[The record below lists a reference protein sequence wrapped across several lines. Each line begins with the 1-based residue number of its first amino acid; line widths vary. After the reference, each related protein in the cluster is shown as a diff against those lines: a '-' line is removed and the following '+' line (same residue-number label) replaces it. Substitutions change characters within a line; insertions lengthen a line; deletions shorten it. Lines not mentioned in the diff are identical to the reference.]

1 MVMKGTSTSNPQI
14 TQIVA
19 DSSDVR
25 KDPQTHAILGA
36 AMEAHKRLGHGFLEA
51 VYQATLAI
59 EFVDRE
65 IEFRA
70 EVALPLHYKG
80 KLLTCS
86 YRADFICFESVLV
99 ETKAIA
105 QLTGADRG
113 QVINALR
120 ATTGLSRGLL
130 INFGTRSLQYER
142 LVFDPNH
149 HLRESA
155 KSADEITL

>member
-1 MVMKGTSTSNPQI
+1 MDANEGNRRERAKSNPQT

-19 DSSDVR
+19 DFSDVR

-36 AMEAHKRLGHGFLEA
+36 AMEAHRRLGHGFLEA
-51 VYQATLAI
+51 VYQAALAI

-80 KLLTCS
+80 KLVTCS

-105 QLTGADRG
+105 QLTGADL
-113 QVINALR
+113 LR
-120 ATTGLSRGLL
+120 ATGLSRALL
-130 INFGTRSLQYER
+130 INFGTPSLQYER

-149 HLRESA
+149 HLRKSA

>member
-1 MVMKGTSTSNPQI
+1 MVMKGTATSNPQI

-36 AMEAHKRLGHGFLEA
+36 AMEAHRRLGHGFLEA
-51 VYQATLAI
+51 VYQAALAI

-70 EVALPLHYKG
+70 EVVLPLHYKG
-80 KLLTCS
+80 KLLICS

-99 ETKAIA
+99 DTKAIA
-105 QLTGADRG
+105 QLTGDRE

-120 ATTGLSRGLL
+120 ATGLSRGLL

>member
-1 MVMKGTSTSNPQI
+1 MDANEGNRRERAKSNPQTI
-14 TQIVA
+14 QIVA
-19 DSSDVR
+19 DFSDVR

-36 AMEAHKRLGHGFLEA
+36 AMEAHRRLGHGFLEA
-51 VYQATLAI
+51 VYQAALAI

-80 KLLTCS
+80 KLVTCS

-105 QLTGADRG
+105 QLTGADL
-113 QVINALR
+113 LR
-120 ATTGLSRGLL
+120 ATGLSRALL
-130 INFGTRSLQYER
+130 INFGTPSLQYER

-149 HLRESA
+149 HLRKSA

>member
-1 MVMKGTSTSNPQI
+1 MVMKGTLTSNPQI

-36 AMEAHKRLGHGFLEA
+36 AMEAHRRLGHGFLEA
-51 VYQATLAI
+51 VYQAALAI

-105 QLTGADRG
+105 ELTGADRG
-113 QVINALR
+113 QVTNALR
-120 ATTGLSRGLL
+120 ATGLSRGLL

-142 LVFDPNH
+142 LVLDLNH
-149 HLRESA
+149 HVRESA
-155 KSADEITL
+155 KSADQITL

>member
-1 MVMKGTSTSNPQI
+1 
-14 TQIVA
+14 
-19 DSSDVR
+19 
-25 KDPQTHAILGA
+25 
-36 AMEAHKRLGHGFLEA
+36 MEAHRRLGHGFSRA
-51 VYQATLAI
+51 VYQAALAI

-105 QLTGADRG
+105 QLTGADRA

-120 ATTGLSRGLL
+120 ATGLSRALL
-130 INFGTRSLQYER
+130 INFGTPSSIQANRVR
-142 LVFDPNH
+142 PKTP
-149 HLRESA
+149 SA
-155 KSADEITL
+155 KTAKFADEITLSFVRFA

>member
-1 MVMKGTSTSNPQI
+1 MVMKGTATSNPQI

-36 AMEAHKRLGHGFLEA
+36 AMEAHRRLGHGFLEA
-51 VYQATLAI
+51 VYQAALAI

-70 EVALPLHYKG
+70 EVVLPLHYKG

-86 YRADFICFESVLV
+86 YRADFICFESVL
-99 ETKAIA
+99 
-105 QLTGADRG
+105 
-113 QVINALR
+113 R
-120 ATTGLSRGLL
+120 ATCLSRGLL

>member
-1 MVMKGTSTSNPQI
+1 MDANEGNRRERAKSNPQTI
-14 TQIVA
+14 QIVA
-19 DSSDVR
+19 DFSDVR
-25 KDPQTHAILGA
+25 KDPQNHAILGA
-36 AMEAHKRLGHGFLEA
+36 AMEAHRRLGHGFLEA
-51 VYQATLAI
+51 VYQAALAI

-80 KLLTCS
+80 KLVTCS

-113 QVINALR
+113 HVINALR
-120 ATTGLSRGLL
+120 ATGLSRAANQLWNAKPS
-130 INFGTRSLQYER
+130 IRATCVRPQS
-142 LVFDPNH
+142 P
-149 HLRESA
+149 SA
-155 KSADEITL
+155 KICEICG